1 MTTLSRMTTK
11 SDSIVQKISECSG
24 HSSGIYTVVVF
35 NKKVYSASADGF
47 VARWDID
54 LGTQDKFAIN
64 IGKPVYALMVSTTGD
79 FLMAGTNAGDLYV
92 FDLEKR
98 CEIKHFV
105 QHQTAIFSIVENL
118 HKAVFYSSD
127 ADGNIAVWD
136 ANSLELKLFLP
147 LGCGKIRRMSVS
159 SDGAFLAIGGQDGFI
174 RVLDTDFFNE
184 VSSFYAHQDGV
195 SSVLFHPENN
205 EILYSG
211 GKDAILRLWN
221 WKSGTMKKEIPAHN
235 FVVYEILALSKGS
248 HIVSAS
254 RDKSIK
260 IWTED
265 LNFVERID
273 LREGG
278 HRHSVNSLVSYSEN
292 QFVSASDDKRIIT
305 WLILDKE
312 N

>member
-1 MTTLSRMTTK
+1 MTTLSKMTTK

-24 HSSGIYTVVVF
+24 HSSGVYAIVVF
-35 NKKVYSASADGF
+35 DQKVYSASADGF
-47 VARWDID
+47 VARWNIA
-54 LGTQDKFAIN
+54 LGTQDKFAIH
-64 IGKPVYALMVSTTGD
+64 IGKPLYSLMVSATGA
-79 FLMAGTNAGDLYV
+79 FLMAGTNSGDLYV

-105 QHQTAIFSIVENL
+105 QHQTAIFSITENF
-118 HKAVFYSSD
+118 HKQVFYSSD

-136 ANSLELKLFLP
+136 SKTLELKLFLP

-159 SDGAFLAIGGQDGFI
+159 SDGAYLAVGGQDGFVRI
-174 RVLDTDFFNE
+174 LDTDFYNE
-184 VSSFYAHQDGV
+184 ISSFYAHQDGV
-195 SSVLFHPENN
+195 SSILFHPVKK
-205 EILYSG
+205 EIFYSG
-211 GKDAILRLWN
+211 GKDAILRMWE
-221 WKSGTMKKEIPAHN
+221 WKSGTMKKEVPAHN
-235 FVVYEILALSKGS
+235 FVVYDILAFPESA

-260 IWTED
+260 IWSEE

-278 HRHSVNSLVSYSEN
+278 HRHSVNSLVRYTKNE
-292 QFVSASDDKRIIT
+292 FVSASDDKRIIT
-305 WLILDKE
+305 WKILDIE

>member
-1 MTTLSRMTTK
+1 
-11 SDSIVQKISECSG
+11 
-24 HSSGIYTVVVF
+24 
-35 NKKVYSASADGF
+35 
-47 VARWDID
+47 
-54 LGTQDKFAIN
+54 
-64 IGKPVYALMVSTTGD
+64 
-79 FLMAGTNAGDLYV
+79 
-92 FDLEKR
+92 
-98 CEIKHFV
+98 
-105 QHQTAIFSIVENL
+105 
-118 HKAVFYSSD
+118 
-127 ADGNIAVWD
+127 
-136 ANSLELKLFLP
+136 
-147 LGCGKIRRMSVS
+147 
-159 SDGAFLAIGGQDGFI
+159 
-174 RVLDTDFFNE
+174 
-184 VSSFYAHQDGV
+184 
-195 SSVLFHPENN
+195 LFHPENN

-221 WKSGTMKKEIPAHN
+221 WKSGTMKREIPAHN
-235 FVVYEILALSKGS
+235 FVVYDILALPKGS

-265 LNFVERID
+265 LNFLERID

>member
-1 MTTLSRMTTK
+1 MTTK

-35 NKKVYSASADGF
+35 DQKVYSASADGF
-47 VARWDID
+47 VARWDIG

-64 IGKPVYALMVSTTGD
+64 IGKPVYSLMVSATGD

-105 QHQTAIFSIVENL
+105 QHKTAIFSIVENL
-118 HKAVFYSSD
+118 HKGVLYSSD
-127 ADGNIAVWD
+127 ADGNVAVWD
-136 ANSLELKLFLP
+136 ANTLAHQLFLP

-159 SDGAFLAIGGQDGFI
+159 SDGAFLAIGGQDGFVRI
-174 RVLDTDFFNE
+174 LDTDFYNE

-195 SSVLFHPENN
+195 SAVLFHPEKN

-211 GKDAILRLWN
+211 GKDAILRLWD
-221 WKSGTMKKEIPAHN
+221 WKSGTIQKEIPAHN
-235 FVVYEILALSKGS
+235 FVIYDILYVPENSL
-248 HIVSAS
+248 IISAS
-254 RDKSIK
+254 RDKTIK
-260 IWTED
+260 LWKED

-278 HRHSVNSLVSYSEN
+278 HRHSVNSLVSYSKN
-292 QFVSASDDKRIIT
+292 QFVSASDDKRIIS
-305 WLILDKE
+305 WSILDEE

>member
-1 MTTLSRMTTK
+1 MTTK
-11 SDSIVQKISECSG
+11 SDSIFQKISECSG
-24 HSSGIYTVVVF
+24 HSSGIYAVVVF
-35 NKKVYSASADGF
+35 DQKVYSASADGF
-47 VARWDID
+47 VARWNIA

-64 IGKPVYALMVSTTGD
+64 IGKPVYSLMVSATGD

-105 QHQTAIFSIVENL
+105 QHQIAIFSIVENL
-118 HKAVFYSSD
+118 HKTAFYSSD

-136 ANSLELKLFLP
+136 AKTLDLKLFLP

-159 SDGAFLAIGGQDGFI
+159 SDGAFLAIGGQDGFV
-174 RVLDTDFFNE
+174 RVLDTNFYNE
-184 VSSFYAHQDGV
+184 ISSFYAHQDGV
-195 SSVLFHPENN
+195 SAVLFHPTRREY
-205 EILYSG
+205 LYSG
-211 GKDAILRLWN
+211 GKDAILRLWD

-235 FVVYEILALSKGS
+235 FVVYDILSMPESS

-260 IWTED
+260 LWTED

-278 HRHSVNSLVSYSEN
+278 HRHSVNSLVRYSKN
-292 QFVSASDDKRIIT
+292 QLVSASDDKRIIA
-305 WLILDKE
+305 WSILVKE